1 MNESVCSF
9 SSVEVT
15 WRPTK
20 NTSASR
26 KRPPCRTGVTTV
38 IAVALPS
45 TFATAYGFGL
55 E

>member
-1 MNESVCSF
+1 M
-9 SSVEVT
+9 EVT

-20 NTSASR
+20 KTIASR
-26 KRPPCRTGVTTV
+26 NRPPCRTGVTTV

-45 TFATAYGFGL
+45 TFAIAYGFAR